1 MLGKDDVYYRVLYY
15 FRVTGDVYH
24 DKNSGLCVDIL
35 QVLIYEYTCETQRV
49 NLNTKSFP

>member
-35 QVLIYEYTCETQRV
+35 QVFIYEYTCETQRV